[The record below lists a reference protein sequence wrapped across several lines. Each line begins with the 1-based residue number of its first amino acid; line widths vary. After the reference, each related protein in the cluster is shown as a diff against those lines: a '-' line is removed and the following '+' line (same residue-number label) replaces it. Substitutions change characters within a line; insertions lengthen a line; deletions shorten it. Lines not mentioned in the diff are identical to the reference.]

1 MYNYILFDLDGTLTD
16 PKVGITECVRY
27 SLPFVGIDPPETDSL
42 LGFIGPPLVDSYM
55 KYFDLSKEQSLFALE
70 KYRER
75 FSAVGMFE
83 NSLYD
88 GIPQMLSS
96 LFSAGK
102 TLAVAS
108 LKPEPFVKKIL
119 AHFDIEKYFSAI
131 CGSDFEGKK
140 HTKFQIISEALNKLD
155 VAKEHLS
162 EVLMVGDRENDIL
175 GAKEAG
181 IHSAGVRFGY
191 AFPGELE
198 AAGATHILSAP
209 EEITQIVL
217 EN

>member
-27 SLPFVGIDPPETDSL
+27 SLPFVGIDPPDADSL
-42 LGFIGPPLVDSYM
+42 LGFIGPPLVDSYV
-55 KYFDLSKEQSLFALE
+55 KYFDMSKEQALFALE

-75 FSAVGMFE
+75 FSTVGMYE

-88 GIPQMLSS
+88 GVEEMLSS
-96 LFSAGK
+96 LFSAGR

-119 AHFDIEKYFSAI
+119 AHFGIEKYFSVI
-131 CGSDFEGKK
+131 KGSDFEGKK
-140 HTKFQIISEALNKLD
+140 HTKFQIIAEALDGLS
-155 VAKEHLS
+155 VTKEQLG
-162 EVLMVGDRENDIL
+162 EVLMIGDRENDIL
-175 GAKEAG
+175 GAREAG
-181 IHSAGVRFGY
+181 IHSVGVRFGY
-191 AFPGELE
+191 ASPGELE